1 MEAGKN
7 QLYFFV
13 KIPII
18 VALLTKQPAIQL
30 CRLTSMSVCLLCGA
44 DSQSQEMSPGET
56 TTTFYQLK
64 RHETLQSTRVYHYAR
79 FFFLSLRTAESL
91 LRRIHFFLL

>member
-13 KIPII
+13 KTLII

-44 DSQSQEMSPGET
+44 DSQSQEISPGET
-56 TTTFYQLK
+56 TTFYQLRGMK
-64 RHETLQSTRVYHYAR
+64 HFNPQECITMPD
-79 FFFLSLRTAESL
+79 FFFLVSEL
-91 LRRIHFFLL
+91 LKAF